1 MSSKKGNY
9 DVGYRKPPLHS
20 RFAKG
25 KSGNPSGK
33 RAPEPSMAELLRTEL
48 NKTILITENGK
59 TRRITK
65 RRAVAMKCVQKAMQG
80 DHRAQKQV
88 MEAQKESSKFPFLD
102 GRPIHFTLN
111 LEEDDRDIGGPLT

>member
-1 MSSKKGNY
+1 MSSKKGEY
-9 DVGYRKPPLHS
+9 DVGYCKPPVHS

-33 RAPEPSMAELLRTEL
+33 RARDPNIAELLRTEL
-48 NKTILITENGK
+48 NKKISITENGK

-65 RRAVAMKCVQKAMQG
+65 LQAIAMKSVQKAIQG

-88 MEAQKESSKFPFLD
+88 FEALQQTDQSPFL
-102 GRPIHFTLN
+102 GEGPIHFTLK
-111 LEEDDRDIGGPLT
+111 LEEDDRDLGG